1 MVGNEPVLKVQ
12 QGQMSAAAWSRKVER
27 DNGASFEQLSVKIE
41 KRYRDADGN
50 WKSSTSY
57 TPTELLRLQHFVGR
71 VIDKVYAHQEAN
83 KAGEA
88 A

>member
-12 QGQMSAAAWSRKVER
+12 MGQLSAAAWTNKVER
-27 DNGASFEQLSVKIE
+27 DNGSSFERISVKIE
-41 KRYRDADGN
+41 KRYRDSDGN

-57 TPTELLRLQHFVGR
+57 TPTELLRLQHFVGK
-71 VIDKVYAHQEAN
+71 VIDKVYDHQQASG
-83 KAGEA
+83 AGEA